1 VADNNPDKKLQD
13 TSGTPTGFSLVH
25 WFNTLQDKEE
35 HFAK

>member
-13 TSGTPTGFSLVH
+13 TSGTPTGFSLL
-25 WFNTLQDKEE
+25 FNTLQDKEE